1 MSAAKA
7 RGARMFEPCLV
18 VTSSGI
24 FILKFARDPVTTF
37 LECAMQVTRAKIPQ
51 RTLNNVLVIIEVLV
65 SSFTAVLLIKRTLH
79 KVLV

>member
-1 MSAAKA
+1 
-7 RGARMFEPCLV
+7 LV

-51 RTLNNVLVIIEVLV
+51 RILNSVLVIISVLV
-65 SSFTAVLLIKRTLH
+65 SSFITLVLFIRTLN
-79 KVLV
+79 KVFIIV